1 MTLIQLNNL
10 FEAVAAG
17 TLGVHSYWFGW
28 PSDRVRSRAT
38 NDDETYGAMY
48 PRLLFAVPE
57 MSQNTIQNTDTY
69 SVQLFFDDLLG
80 YDNDGNPDHQTQLQ
94 KWRNLMNIAT
104 AWLKTLQSS
113 LPLLRPDGVQ
123 IVGEPRFVLDSF
135 SGQQRLIT
143 VIVNMNLATKTT
155 CGTLLDFPGAIGSG
169 IPWPP
174 QDVVIGDWVKGDQE
188 YFDTTSNVLTWTH
201 NNIDL
206 TTAWSFEIFQNGQ
219 RMVESQYT
227 VGVSTVTIDTN
238 SHWDGANYVIVALW
252 TV

>member
-17 TLGVHSYWFGW
+17 TLGIHSYWFGW

-38 NDDETYGAMY
+38 NDDEAQGAMY

-143 VIVNMNLATKTT
+143 VIVTMNIATKTT

-188 YFDTTSNVLTWTH
+188 FLNTTSNVLTWAT
-201 NNIDL
+201 NNLDL
-206 TTAWSFEIFQNGQ
+206 STAWSFEIFQNGQ
-219 RMVESQYT
+219 RMVEAQYT
-227 VGVSTVTIDTN
+227 VGVSTVTINPD
-238 SHWDGANYVIVALW
+238 SHWDGSNYVIVALW

>member
-17 TLGVHSYWFGW
+17 TLGIHSYWFGW

-38 NDDETYGAMY
+38 NDDEVQGAMY

-104 AWLKTLQSS
+104 AWLKTLQGS

-123 IVGEPRFVLDSF
+123 IIGEPRFVLDSF

-143 VIVNMNLATKTT
+143 VIVTMNIATKTT

-188 YFDTTSNVLTWTH
+188 FLNTTSNVLTWTT
-201 NNIDL
+201 NNLDL

-219 RMVESQYT
+219 RMVEAQYT
-227 VGVSTVTIDTN
+227 VGVSTVTINPD
-238 SHWDGANYVIVALW
+238 SHWDGSNYVIVALW